1 MDSNRILHITS
12 SDQHIDDHL
21 ADKLGVVDDV
31 ELLPGEELLAA
42 HEAGE
47 ALQVEH
53 LAMQIQQKEDGKLY
67 PHCYHPPQN
76 HHINPRHLVAGL
88 PDQVLRTY
96 ALPTPTALCSK
107 SPEEK

>member
-12 SDQHIDDHL
+12 NDQHKDDHL

-53 LAMQIQQKEDGKLY
+53 LAMQLQQKEDGKVTLSSLSTII
-67 PHCYHPPQN
+67 PIIHLIIIIIILSSPPCRG
-76 HHINPRHLVAGL
+76 P
-88 PDQVLRTY
+88 
-96 ALPTPTALCSK
+96 S
-107 SPEEK
+107 

>member
-1 MDSNRILHITS
+1 MDSDRILHITS
-12 SDQHIDDHL
+12 NDQHVVDHL

-53 LAMQIQQKEDGKLY
+53 LAMQIQQKRWKMENFILIAIIPIIIISIPLK
-67 PHCYHPPQN
+67 
-76 HHINPRHLVAGL
+76 II
-88 PDQVLRTY
+88 VLIIATLSRAFLT
-96 ALPTPTALCSK
+96 K
-107 SPEEK
+107 S

>member
-1 MDSNRILHITS
+1 MDSDRILHITS
-12 SDQHIDDHL
+12 NDQHVVDHL

-53 LAMQIQQKEDGKLY
+53 LAMQIQQKDGRWKTLSSLLSS
-67 PHCYHPPQN
+67 PSSSSASP
-76 HHINPRHLVAGL
+76 
-88 PDQVLRTY
+88 
-96 ALPTPTALCSK
+96 SK
-107 SPEEK
+107 SSY